1 MPIPSECASNASA
14 VVILRMGA
22 YIVGVVRAPLTAVLI
37 LSETTA
43 SRGLMLSMF
52 AAAFLGRFASRRV
65 SRDAVSRA
73 GAGLCHAAGGETRL
87 IATPSP
93 DPTKVVSAADMG

>member
-1 MPIPSECASNASA
+1 
-14 VVILRMGA
+14 MGA
-22 YIVGVVRAPLTAVLI
+22 YFVGMVRAPLTAVLI

-65 SRDAVSRA
+65 SRDAVLQA

-93 DPTKVVSAADMG
+93 GPTKVVSAADMG

>member
-1 MPIPSECASNASA
+1 
-14 VVILRMGA
+14 MGA

-52 AAAFLGRFASRRV
+52 AAAFLGRFASRRC
-65 SRDAVSRA
+65 RETLYR
-73 GAGLCHAAGGETRL
+73 GLVQAFAMPPVAKPG
-87 IATPSP
+87 
-93 DPTKVVSAADMG
+93 

>member
-1 MPIPSECASNASA
+1 
-14 VVILRMGA
+14 MGA
-22 YIVGVVRAPLTAVLI
+22 YIVGVVRAPLTAVLT

-52 AAAFLGRFASRRV
+52 AVAFLGRFASRRV
-65 SRDAVSRA
+65 SRDAVSRP
-73 GAGLCHAAGGETRL
+73 GAALRHAAGDETRL